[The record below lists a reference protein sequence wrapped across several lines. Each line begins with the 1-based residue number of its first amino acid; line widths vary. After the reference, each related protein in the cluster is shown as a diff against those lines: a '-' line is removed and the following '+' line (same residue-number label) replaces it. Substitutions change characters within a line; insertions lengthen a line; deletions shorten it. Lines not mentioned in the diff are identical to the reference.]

1 MGIAAEIWFDSM
13 PMLKLLQVLPEAVA
27 VVDEGG
33 KEGAPLQHGAAA
45 EAARAAAAC
54 ICTAH
59 CMRHAFLA
67 FRADFKK

>member
-1 MGIAAEIWFDSM
+1 MGIAAGIWFDSE
-13 PMLKLLQVLPEAVA
+13 PMLKLPQVLPEAVA
-27 VVDEGG
+27 VVNEGG
-33 KEGAPLQHGAAA
+33 KESAPLQHGAA

-59 CMRHAFLA
+59 CMRHAFLE